1 MSRNLIM
8 NKYKIFENEV
18 HEDAS
23 PPVENEHLEINISTE
38 TCSNNAAVV
47 PQITSLKTVGHSRFM
62 NDVHKNGD
70 ASTAVIISDP
80 AELDSTNE
88 DVGYLQFQL
97 RRIVE
102 HLIFRVFS
110 FVLIITDICI
120 IITALSINNKT
131 DQQNRAFEV
140 IALCFVSYFM
150 LEVFLRILAKG
161 PRQFSDEWFNIADL
175 VVVIV
180 SFLVTVIYTS
190 VDLGF
195 GYAKLVVA
203 GRLIRIVS
211 FVRLY
216 TERKHLEKGARQM
229 VSQNKRRYQKD
240 GFDLDLTYVTERV
253 IAMSFPSYGKM
264 SLYRNPIE
272 EVSRFLNTKHK
283 DHYKVYNLCS
293 EKTYDDTYFHGR
305 VERFIIDDHNVPS
318 LNDTVRFVKNVKEW
332 FELDKDNIIAV
343 HCKGGKGRTGTMICV
358 WLVEAGLFGSAE
370 ASLDYFGNRRTDLSK
385 SSKFQ
390 GVETPSQN
398 RYVGYFQ
405 EVKEKYN
412 GIPPQEVNL
421 RLRQIRITAVAG
433 IGKGDG
439 SDMSCEV
446 FIGRMK
452 VFECDFGQNKNCQAE
467 YKPEADVLEVT
478 LLNCPI
484 LHGDVKLR
492 FQCSSKRVPKGYE
505 KCPFY
510 FWFHTSFIK
519 DNRFLVTRDYLDN
532 PHKPKTWKVFR
543 EKLSI
548 ELLFNAPDD
557 KEDIP
562 LN

>member
-1 MSRNLIM
+1 MS
-8 NKYKIFENEV
+8 KYQTFENEPDLDQKKHV
-18 HEDAS
+18 TAIE
-23 PPVENEHLEINISTE
+23 PEHLDVTLNNSLKPVAPQMTRAIGQSRFVQNVSEANGESQVSIIINPAEIEEVDANIS
-38 TCSNNAAVV
+38 
-47 PQITSLKTVGHSRFM
+47 F
-62 NDVHKNGD
+62 
-70 ASTAVIISDP
+70 
-80 AELDSTNE
+80 
-88 DVGYLQFQL
+88 LQFQL

-102 HLIFRVFS
+102 HLVFRVISLF
-110 FVLIITDICI
+110 LIITDICVLI
-120 IITALSINNKT
+120 AALSVTEDEHTNK
-131 DQQNRAFEV
+131 AFE
-140 IALCFVSYFM
+140 ITALCFVCYFM
-150 LEVFLRILAKG
+150 LEVSLRMAAKG
-161 PRQFSDEWFNIADL
+161 IKGFFNDWFNIVDL

-180 SFLVTVIYTS
+180 SFVITVIYTS

-203 GRLIRIVS
+203 GRLVRIVT

-216 TERKHLEKGARQM
+216 TERKQLVKGARQM

-264 SLYRNPIE
+264 SLYRNPIK
-272 EVSRFLNTKHK
+272 EVARFLDFKHK

-318 LNDTVRFVKNVKEW
+318 INDMVQFVKNVREW
-332 FELDKDNIIAV
+332 LDQDKQNVIAV

-405 EVKEKYN
+405 LIKEKYN
-412 GIPPQEVNL
+412 GMPPKEVNL
-421 RLRQIRITAVAG
+421 LLRELKITALAG

-439 SDMSCEV
+439 SDFSCEV
-446 FIGRMK
+446 FIGRSK
-452 VFECDFGQNKNCQAE
+452 VFECDFGSNKNCQAD
-467 YKPEADVLEVT
+467 YKSEADVLEVT

-484 LHGDVKLR
+484 LHGDVKLK
-492 FQCSSKRVPKGYE
+492 FQCSSRAVPKGYE
-505 KCPFY
+505 NCPFY
-510 FWFHTSFIK
+510 FWFHTSFVEN
-519 DNRFLVTRDYLDN
+519 NRFLVKRDYLDN

-548 ELLFNAPDD
+548 ELFFSPPDD
-557 KEDIP
+557 KQDIP